1 MPRSAV
7 HTGRK
12 PAPAAPRPLALIE
25 RISRRIVA
33 SARAH
38 PGRIFTP
45 SDFSDLGTPQAVGM
59 ALLRLERRGVVRRV
73 GRGLYQ
79 RPRVHPRF
87 GPLLPSADEVAQA
100 LAAKGHLKL
109 QPSGAYAANLLGLT
123 EQVPLKLVFLT
134 DGVSRTVR
142 VGQQQVILRRAN
154 PSTMATAGRMSG
166 LVIQALR
173 HLKRENVDDT
183 VIAKLR
189 RRLSSEDSAA
199 LPADARHA
207 PAWIAA
213 ILRDLAN
220 GEG

>member
-1 MPRSAV
+1 MPKAATHTGTKPDSSAPRS
-7 HTGRK
+7 
-12 PAPAAPRPLALIE
+12 LALID
-25 RISRRIVA
+25 RINRRVIA
-33 SARAH
+33 SARAR
-38 PGRIFTP
+38 PGRVFTP

-73 GRGLYQ
+73 GRGLYE

-87 GPLLPSADEVAQA
+87 GSLLPSAEQVAQA

-142 VGQQQVILRRAN
+142 VGQIQVTLRRAN
-154 PSTMATAGRMSG
+154 PSTMATAGRTSG

-173 HLKRENVDDT
+173 HLKRENVDDA

-189 RRLSSEDSAA
+189 RRLSREDLAA
-199 LPADARHA
+199 LPADARYA

-213 ILRDLAN
+213 ILRELAK
-220 GEG
+220 GAR